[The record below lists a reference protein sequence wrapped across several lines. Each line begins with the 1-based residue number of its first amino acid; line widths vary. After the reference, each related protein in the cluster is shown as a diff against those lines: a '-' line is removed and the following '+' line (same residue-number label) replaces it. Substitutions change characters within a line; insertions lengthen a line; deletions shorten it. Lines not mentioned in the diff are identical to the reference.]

1 MMLLKKLYDKLVVKV
16 NIDKNHFVLKTKY
29 NNDKIDL
36 EKKFLTWLILL
47 KKQNSPE
54 LENKIPDISKLATK
68 TALTMTENK
77 IPDVSSL
84 VKKNML

>member
-1 MMLLKKLYDKLVVKV
+1 MVVKV
-16 NIDKNHFVLKTKY
+16 NIDKNHFVLKAKY
-29 NNDKIDL
+29 NSDKIEL

-47 KKQNSPE
+47 KKQNSPK